1 LKESDLTKLVR
12 ILGMLGSDHPGER
25 ATAAL
30 AAHRLV
36 QSKRANWYDLL
47 KPSGSGDKG
56 GAIVR
61 TVYEWGIDHAKAA
74 EARMR
79 QIRAENEQLHREVSQ
94 LRNRLGI
101 KNTGRAV

>member
-1 LKESDLTKLVR
+1 LKEGDRTKLIR

-25 ATAAL
+25 AAAAL

-36 QSKRANWYDLL
+36 QSKRTNWYDLL
-47 KPSGSGDKG
+47 KPPGSGDTG
-56 GAIVR
+56 GVIVR

-79 QIRAENEQLHREVSQ
+79 QVRAENEQLRREVSQ
-94 LRNRLGI
+94 LRNRLGVR
-101 KNTGRAV
+101 NTGRPV

>member
-1 LKESDLTKLVR
+1 MTQGDRTKLIR

-25 ATAAL
+25 SAAAL

-36 QSKRANWYDLL
+36 QSKRTNWHDLL
-47 KPSGSGDKG
+47 NQSESVDTGKV
-56 GAIVR
+56 IVR

-79 QIRAENEQLHREVSQ
+79 QIRAENEQLRREVSQ
-94 LRNRLGI
+94 LRNRLGV
-101 KNTGRAV
+101 KNSRSPL

>member
-1 LKESDLTKLVR
+1 LKEGDRTKLIR
-12 ILGMLGSDHPGER
+12 ILGMLGSNHPGER
-25 ATAAL
+25 AAAAL

-36 QSKRANWYDLL
+36 QSKRTNWSDLL
-47 KPSGSGDKG
+47 RLSGGGDTG
-56 GAIVR
+56 GVIVR

-101 KNTGRAV
+101 KNTGSAV